1 MRELLILCALI
12 GTTLIVVDS
21 TLFRPIRKLWPAL
34 LGCAQ
39 CFGFWV
45 GAAGGGS
52 GLLGAGHSR
61 VLDAF
66 VVGTATSFLSL
77 LAYAALV
84 NLLGEPVEDE
94 GKDGQ

>member
-1 MRELLILCALI
+1 MREFLVLCAAV

-45 GAAGGGS
+45 GAAAGVS
-52 GLLGAGHSR
+52 GLLDVGHGRIVNTFIAGT
-61 VLDAF
+61 
-66 VVGTATSFLSL
+66 GTSFLAL
-77 LAYAALV
+77 LAYAVLV
-84 NLLGEPVEDE
+84 NLLGEPVEGNE
-94 GKDGQ
+94 R